1 MKVICKKC
9 KNEIPVSIVPN
20 FSQKIQCT
28 NCWKTYEYPAAF
40 KMVFKIF
47 QYVIVVIGLACF
59 YYFSDYLKNTL
70 GLAGSDFKTILIYI
84 VAFAAFMVIFTI
96 ILGIIHKIMLIIFK
110 L

>member
-1 MKVICKKC
+1 MKVTCKKC

-28 NCWKTYEYPAAF
+28 NCWNTYEYSATF

-47 QYVIVVIGLACF
+47 QYVIVVIGLLCF
-59 YYFSDYLKNTL
+59 YYFSDYLKNAL
-70 GLAGSDFKTILIYI
+70 GMAGNDLKTILIYI
-84 VAFAAFMVIFTI
+84 VIFVAFMVVFTI
-96 ILGIIHKIMLIIFK
+96 ILGIVHKIMLIIFK